1 MNSYTEA
8 VQKAMKGD
16 QEAYTYLYEKTYTK
30 CFYLAKKFLNSEH
43 TAQDIVQDAYV
54 KAFKSLNTLED
65 PEKFPS
71 WIGTIVSNLAKNELK
86 RKKVTLFSETEN
98 EDGQDISDT
107 FVDDRV
113 SVQPE
118 IVMDQNETT
127 RLMKEIIDTLTDEQ
141 RICVTMFYMEQMS
154 VKEMASV
161 LEVSENTVK
170 SRLNYGRQKIKDK
183 VLDLEKKGTKL
194 YGLAPIPFFL
204 LLLKED
210 VKAAQATQIP
220 SMSAAVSSATKAVA
234 TAAGTGST
242 VAGTT
247 AATVAAG
254 AGKGIATKVIAGIV
268 AGTLV
273 VGGGAAAIV
282 HMQGQKAEEA
292 VQEKPEAEVQDVSND
307 DQVDELEDTEA
318 EVTLPGWA
326 SQSEGTSVKY
336 INIKG
341 YDYPIG
347 ICKYYND
354 SRDENEIYVKF
365 FTDTYNWPSISET
378 TFENKDGKLGIYFGE
393 YNGNIFW
400 VPVLEGMDVTQ
411 SRIANPYQM
420 MMTLDAQTYN
430 DIVNNPHPKYVTL
443 GDMYFTDSFKEK
455 GNEIYNKI
463 YTMINSKSNVYT
475 FDEWYY
481 ISEDDLFSDQV
492 EAYNDW
498 VSNGES
504 VSEAIYASHITIPG
518 MPESSGTTE
527 QEITEDESGTQNA
540 TQDIPVPNYTP
551 TGNFWNTPGS
561 YSSNDGQTLS
571 LSMFTEDGGV
581 EGWCGNINGGSV
593 GSLEVFNYGD
603 KIYYLKKAD
612 SSYSNFTDSGYAF
625 TLEPSGETLDIYGE
639 TYDKLLLKLYYNGV
653 LQGEYYETEI
663 YQS

>member
-30 CFYLAKKFLNSEH
+30 CFYLARKFLNSEH

-54 KAFKSLNTLED
+54 KAFKSLDTLED

-71 WIGTIVSNLAKNELK
+71 WIGTIVSNLSKNELK
-86 RKKVTLFSETEN
+86 RRKVTLFSETEN

-118 IVMDQNETT
+118 VVMDQNETT

-220 SMSAAVSSATKAVA
+220 SMSAAVSSATKAVT

-282 HMQGQKAEEA
+282 HMQEQSGNHYKLAKSISDLPDWA
-292 VQEKPEAEVQDVSND
+292 YDSTNGLKYISIQDYKYPISLILDYDKDMV
-307 DQVDELEDTEA
+307 ERGE
-318 EVTLPGWA
+318 
-326 SQSEGTSVKY
+326 VKY
-336 INIKG
+336 YSNPGHTG
-341 YDYPIG
+341 YEGMKCDP
-347 ICKYYND
+347 K
-354 SRDENEIYVKF
+354 V
-365 FTDTYNWPSISET
+365 W
-378 TFENKDGKLGIYFGE
+378 YFGE
-393 YNGNIFW
+393 YNGRIYYVDRANTENLRYHLYRVPKASDYDLYLEDSDTYMASIF
-400 VPVLEGMDVTQ
+400 
-411 SRIANPYQM
+411 
-420 MMTLDAQTYN
+420 N
-430 DIVNNPHPKYVTL
+430 DLNARRS
-443 GDMYFTDSFKEK
+443 DSFLFTYDEDEH
-455 GNEIYNKI
+455 NQYVAIED
-463 YTMINSKSNVYT
+463 MINSDGYS
-475 FDEWYY
+475 FDEWYC
-481 ISEDDLFSDQV
+481 ITEDDLIPDAV
-492 EAYNDW
+492 DAYNDW
-498 VSNGES
+498 VTNGEA
-504 VSEAIYASHITIPG
+504 EMNAIYASHITVTESV
-518 MPESSGTTE
+518 PETETEEVVEEVTEEPTETAPEGTEVQAEEETVDQSG
-527 QEITEDESGTQNA
+527 NV
-540 TQDIPVPNYTP
+540 PVPNYTP

-581 EGWCGNINGGSV
+581 EGWCGNINDGSV

>member
-30 CFYLAKKFLNSEH
+30 CFYLARKFLNSEH

-65 PEKFPS
+65 PEKFQS

-86 RKKVTLFSETEN
+86 RRKVTLFSETEN

-220 SMSAAVSSATKAVA
+220 SMSAAVSSATKAVT

-247 AATVAAG
+247 AVTVAAG
-254 AGKGIATKVIAGIV
+254 VGKGIATKVIAGIV

-273 VGGGAAAIV
+273 VGGVAAIA
-282 HMQGQKAEEA
+282 HMQVQRTEKSLPEWAKFNPEYVEA
-292 VQEKPEAEVQDVSND
+292 
-307 DQVDELEDTEA
+307 
-318 EVTLPGWA
+318 
-326 SQSEGTSVKY
+326 VKY
-336 INIKG
+336 ISLEG
-341 YDYPIG
+341 YEYPI
-347 ICKYYND
+347 
-354 SRDENEIYVKF
+354 RLTLE
-365 FTDTYNWPSISET
+365 
-378 TFENKDGKLGIYFGE
+378 KDGVYNIAFISDELVSAFCITDNGNDAMWYLGE
-393 YNGNIFW
+393 YNGR
-400 VPVLEGMDVTQ
+400 LYCATQ
-411 SRIANPYQM
+411 SNDWSADEHDLYRMPKSDYYNIYKDDPY
-420 MMTLDAQTYN
+420 TYSRSLT
-430 DIVNNPHPKYVTL
+430 D
-443 GDMYFTDSFKEK
+443 DMISYFNTSSDVAFPYYGKE
-455 GNEIYNKI
+455 NKE
-463 YTMINSKSNVYT
+463 YTSVEDLINSDGYN
-475 FDEWYY
+475 FDEWYC
-481 ISEDDLFSDQV
+481 ITEDDLISDAV
-492 EAYNDW
+492 DAYNDW
-498 VSNGES
+498 VTNGEAEM
-504 VSEAIYASHITIPG
+504 EAIYASHITVTKSETETEEVTKEPT
-518 MPESSGTTE
+518 PEETE
-527 QEITEDESGTQNA
+527 VQESESKSTNQS
-540 TQDIPVPNYTP
+540 TQDIPVPSYTQNGNY
-551 TGNFWNTPGS
+551 WYAACS
-561 YSSNDGQTLS
+561 YSNNNGQTLS

-581 EGWCGNINGGSV
+581 EGWWGNINGDQV
-593 GSLEVFNYGD
+593 GSLEVFSYGD
-603 KIYYLKKAD
+603 GIYYLKKAN
-612 SSYSNFTDSGYAF
+612 SSYSSFTDSGYAF
-625 TLEPSGETLDIYGE
+625 TLEQSGETLDIYGE
-639 TYDKLLLKLYYNGV
+639 IYDKILLKLYYNGE
-653 LQGEYYETEI
+653 LQGEYYETEL

>member
-30 CFYLAKKFLNSEH
+30 CFYLARKFLNSEH

-54 KAFKSLNTLED
+54 KAFKSLDTLED

-71 WIGTIVSNLAKNELK
+71 WVGTIVSNLSKNELK
-86 RKKVTLFSETEN
+86 RRKVTLFSETEN

-118 IVMDQNETT
+118 VVMDQNETT

-220 SMSAAVSSATKAVA
+220 SMSAAVSSATKVVT

-282 HMQGQKAEEA
+282 HMQGQRAEENTNRYKLIGIPDYNDQLL
-292 VQEKPEAEVQDVSND
+292 VRIFPND
-307 DQVDELEDTEA
+307 DGNLFGVVFYNAQRESVCF
-318 EVTLPGWA
+318 GG
-326 SQSEGTSVKY
+326 QSE
-336 INIKG
+336 
-341 YDYPIG
+341 
-347 ICKYYND
+347 
-354 SRDENEIYVKF
+354 DEKI
-365 FTDTYNWPSISET
+365 W
-378 TFENKDGKLGIYFGE
+378 YFGE
-393 YNGNIFW
+393 YDNHLYYTYKSEDTYILYRVPKAEYYNMYADDPETYRDSLRSNIFGIDDDLF
-400 VPVLEGMDVTQ
+400 PSDELE
-411 SRIANPYQM
+411 
-420 MMTLDAQTYN
+420 
-430 DIVNNPHPKYVTL
+430 
-443 GDMYFTDSFKEK
+443 
-455 GNEIYNKI
+455 NEEYASIE
-463 YTMINSKSNVYT
+463 TMINTNGYS
-475 FDEWYY
+475 FDEWYC
-481 ISEDDLFSDQV
+481 ITEDDLFNSYDD
-492 EAYNDW
+492 AYNDW
-498 VSNGES
+498 VTNGEA
-504 VSEAIYASHITIPG
+504 EMNAIYASHITV
-518 MPESSGTTE
+518 PESLLVTE
-527 QEITEDESGTQNA
+527 TEEVETEETEPNWDEIEFDQEETEVQTSESEPANQTTQN
-540 TQDIPVPNYTP
+540 IPVPNYTP

-581 EGWCGNINGGSV
+581 EGWCGNINGGSI

-612 SSYSNFTDSGYAF
+612 SSYLNFTDSGYAF

-639 TYDKLLLKLYYNGV
+639 TFDKLLLKLDYNGV
-653 LQGEYYETEI
+653 LQGEYYEKDH

>member
-30 CFYLAKKFLNSEH
+30 CFYLARKFLNSEH

-54 KAFKSLNTLED
+54 KAFKSLDTLED

-71 WIGTIVSNLAKNELK
+71 WIGTIVSNLSKNELK
-86 RKKVTLFSETEN
+86 RRKVTLFSETEN

-118 IVMDQNETT
+118 VVMDQNETT

-282 HMQGQKAEEA
+282 HMQEQSGNHYKLAKSISDLPDWA
-292 VQEKPEAEVQDVSND
+292 YDSTNGLKYISIQDYKYPISLILDYDKDMV
-307 DQVDELEDTEA
+307 ERGE
-318 EVTLPGWA
+318 
-326 SQSEGTSVKY
+326 VKY
-336 INIKG
+336 YSNPGHTG
-341 YDYPIG
+341 YEGMKCDP
-347 ICKYYND
+347 K
-354 SRDENEIYVKF
+354 V
-365 FTDTYNWPSISET
+365 W
-378 TFENKDGKLGIYFGE
+378 YFGE
-393 YNGNIFW
+393 YNGRIYYVDRANTENLRYHLYRVPKASDYDLYLEDSDTYMASIF
-400 VPVLEGMDVTQ
+400 
-411 SRIANPYQM
+411 
-420 MMTLDAQTYN
+420 N
-430 DIVNNPHPKYVTL
+430 DLNARRS
-443 GDMYFTDSFKEK
+443 DSFLFTYDEDEH
-455 GNEIYNKI
+455 NQYVAIED
-463 YTMINSKSNVYT
+463 MINSDGYS
-475 FDEWYY
+475 FDEWYC
-481 ISEDDLFSDQV
+481 ITEDDLIPDAV
-492 EAYNDW
+492 DAYNDW
-498 VSNGES
+498 VTNGEA
-504 VSEAIYASHITIPG
+504 EMNAIYASHITVTESV
-518 MPESSGTTE
+518 PETETEEVVEEVTEEPTETAPEGTEVQAEEETVDQSG
-527 QEITEDESGTQNA
+527 NV
-540 TQDIPVPNYTP
+540 PVPNYTP

>member
-30 CFYLAKKFLNSEH
+30 CFYLARKFLNSEH

-54 KAFKSLNTLED
+54 KAFKSLDTLED
-65 PEKFPS
+65 PEKFQS
-71 WIGTIVSNLAKNELK
+71 WIGTIVSNLSKNELK
-86 RKKVTLFSETEN
+86 RRKVTLFSETEN

-118 IVMDQNETT
+118 VVMDQNETT

-210 VKAAQATQIP
+210 VKAAQATPIP

-273 VGGGAAAIV
+273 IGGGAAAIV
-282 HMQGQKAEEA
+282 HMQGQSGNHYKLA
-292 VQEKPEAEVQDVSND
+292 K
-307 DQVDELEDTEA
+307 
-318 EVTLPGWA
+318 
-326 SQSEGTSVKY
+326 
-336 INIKG
+336 
-341 YDYPIG
+341 
-347 ICKYYND
+347 
-354 SRDENEIYVKF
+354 
-365 FTDTYNWPSISET
+365 SIS
-378 TFENKDGKLGIYFGE
+378 D
-393 YNGNIFW
+393 
-400 VPVLEGMDVTQ
+400 
-411 SRIANPYQM
+411 
-420 MMTLDAQTYN
+420 
-430 DIVNNPHPKYVTL
+430 
-443 GDMYFTDSFKEK
+443 
-455 GNEIYNKI
+455 
-463 YTMINSKSNVYT
+463 
-475 FDEWYY
+475 
-481 ISEDDLFSDQV
+481 
-492 EAYNDW
+492 
-498 VSNGES
+498 
-504 VSEAIYASHITIPG
+504 
-518 MPESSGTTE
+518 
-527 QEITEDESGTQNA
+527 
-540 TQDIPVPNYTP
+540 
-551 TGNFWNTPGS
+551 
-561 YSSNDGQTLS
+561 
-571 LSMFTEDGGV
+571 
-581 EGWCGNINGGSV
+581 
-593 GSLEVFNYGD
+593 
-603 KIYYLKKAD
+603 
-612 SSYSNFTDSGYAF
+612 
-625 TLEPSGETLDIYGE
+625 
-639 TYDKLLLKLYYNGV
+639 
-653 LQGEYYETEI
+653 
-663 YQS
+663 

>member
-16 QEAYTYLYEKTYTK
+16 QEAYTYLYEQTYTK
-30 CFYLAKKFLNSEH
+30 CFYLARKFLNSEP

-54 KAFKSLNTLED
+54 KAFKSLDTLED

-71 WIGTIVSNLAKNELK
+71 WIGTIVSNLSKNELK
-86 RKKVTLFSETEN
+86 RRKVTLFSETEN

-118 IVMDQNETT
+118 VVMDQNETT

-161 LEVSENTVK
+161 LEISENTVK

-220 SMSAAVSSATKAVA
+220 SMSAAVSSATKAVT

-282 HMQGQKAEEA
+282 HMQGQRAELPQWA
-292 VQEKPEAEVQDVSND
+292 KYN
-307 DQVDELEDTEA
+307 VDHRY
-318 EVTLPGWA
+318 G
-326 SQSEGTSVKY
+326 VKY
-336 INIKG
+336 ISIREYK
-341 YDYPIG
+341 YPL
-347 ICKYYND
+347 KLYV
-354 SRDENEIYVKF
+354 NEIDDVEHGGVSFQYESNGTGFAEMK
-365 FTDTYNWPSISET
+365 
-378 TFENKDGKLGIYFGE
+378 KDNDKKWYFGE
-393 YNGNIFW
+393 YKGCIYFAYETDSGRYMLNR
-400 VPVLEGMDVTQ
+400 VPESEKYNKYLEDQ
-411 SRIANPYQM
+411 
-420 MMTLDAQTYN
+420 
-430 DIVNNPHPKYVTL
+430 
-443 GDMYFTDSFKEK
+443 DMYGTAFLCDSTFMHSEDPVYEFTYDE
-455 GNEIYNKI
+455 NELTQFSDISE
-463 YTMINSKSNVYT
+463 MINSDGYS
-475 FDEWYY
+475 FDEWYC
-481 ISEDDLFSDQV
+481 ITEDDIIFSGADD
-492 EAYNDW
+492 AYNDW
-498 VSNGES
+498 VTNGEA
-504 VSEAIYASHITIPG
+504 EMNAIYASHITVTESVQETETEEVVEEVTEEPTETA
-518 MPESSGTTE
+518 PEETEVQEAEEDTVDQSG
-527 QEITEDESGTQNA
+527 N
-540 TQDIPVPNYTP
+540 IPVPNYTP

-625 TLEPSGETLDIYGE
+625 TLEPSGKTLDIYGE
-639 TYDKLLLKLYYNGV
+639 TYDIILLKLYYNGV
-653 LQGEYYETEI
+653 LQGEYYETDL

>member
-30 CFYLAKKFLNSEH
+30 CFYLARKFLNSEH

-54 KAFKSLNTLED
+54 KAFKSLDTLED

-71 WIGTIVSNLAKNELK
+71 WIGTIVSNLSKNELK
-86 RKKVTLFSETEN
+86 RRKVTLFSETEN

-118 IVMDQNETT
+118 VVMDQNETT

-220 SMSAAVSSATKAVA
+220 SMSAAVSSATKAVT

-282 HMQGQKAEEA
+282 HMQEQSGNHYKLAKSISDLPDWA
-292 VQEKPEAEVQDVSND
+292 YDSTNGLKYISIQDYKYPISLILDYDKDMV
-307 DQVDELEDTEA
+307 ERGE
-318 EVTLPGWA
+318 
-326 SQSEGTSVKY
+326 VKY
-336 INIKG
+336 YSNPGHTG
-341 YDYPIG
+341 YEGMKCDP
-347 ICKYYND
+347 K
-354 SRDENEIYVKF
+354 V
-365 FTDTYNWPSISET
+365 W
-378 TFENKDGKLGIYFGE
+378 YFGE
-393 YNGNIFW
+393 YNGRIYYVDRANTENLRYHLYRVPKASDYDLCLEDSDTYMASIF
-400 VPVLEGMDVTQ
+400 
-411 SRIANPYQM
+411 
-420 MMTLDAQTYN
+420 N
-430 DIVNNPHPKYVTL
+430 DLNARRS
-443 GDMYFTDSFKEK
+443 DSFLFTYDEDEH
-455 GNEIYNKI
+455 NQYVAIED
-463 YTMINSKSNVYT
+463 MINSDGYS
-475 FDEWYY
+475 FDEWYC
-481 ISEDDLFSDQV
+481 ITEDDLIPDAV
-492 EAYNDW
+492 DAYNDW
-498 VSNGES
+498 VTNGEA
-504 VSEAIYASHITIPG
+504 EMNAIYASHITVTESV
-518 MPESSGTTE
+518 PETETEEVVEEVTEEPTETAPEGTEVQAEEETVDQSG
-527 QEITEDESGTQNA
+527 NV
-540 TQDIPVPNYTP
+540 PVPNYTP

>member
-16 QEAYTYLYEKTYTK
+16 QEAYTYLYEQTYTK
-30 CFYLAKKFLNSEH
+30 CFYLARKFLNSEP

-54 KAFKSLNTLED
+54 KAFKSLDTLED

-71 WIGTIVSNLAKNELK
+71 WIGTIVSNLSKNELK
-86 RKKVTLFSETEN
+86 RRKVTLFSETEN

-118 IVMDQNETT
+118 VVMDQNETT

-210 VKAAQATQIP
+210 VKAAQVTPIP
-220 SMSAAVSSATKAVA
+220 SMSAAVSSATKAVT

-282 HMQGQKAEEA
+282 HMQGQSGNHYKLAKSISDLPDWA
-292 VQEKPEAEVQDVSND
+292 YDSTNGLKYVSIQDYKYPISLILDYDKDMV
-307 DQVDELEDTEA
+307 ERGE
-318 EVTLPGWA
+318 
-326 SQSEGTSVKY
+326 VKY
-336 INIKG
+336 YSNPGHTG
-341 YDYPIG
+341 YEGMSCDP
-347 ICKYYND
+347 K
-354 SRDENEIYVKF
+354 V
-365 FTDTYNWPSISET
+365 W
-378 TFENKDGKLGIYFGE
+378 YFGE
-393 YNGNIFW
+393 YNGRIYYAYRADTENLHYRLYR
-400 VPVLEGMDVTQ
+400 VPKASDYDLYLEDSDTYSGSFVRD
-411 SRIANPYQM
+411 M
-420 MMTLDAQTYN
+420 MASHFDGFLFAYDEDEYHQFVAI
-430 DIVNNPHPKYVTL
+430 D
-443 GDMYFTDSFKEK
+443 D
-455 GNEIYNKI
+455 
-463 YTMINSKSNVYT
+463 MINSDGYS
-475 FDEWYY
+475 FDEWYC
-481 ISEDDLFSDQV
+481 ITEDDLL
-492 EAYNDW
+492 EALDGYNDW
-498 VSNGES
+498 VTNGEAEM
-504 VSEAIYASHITIPG
+504 EAIYASHITV
-518 MPESSGTTE
+518 PESYLVAAAETDEVETE
-527 QEITEDESGTQNA
+527 TEEVTEESEPAPEETEVQESESESTNQS
-540 TQDIPVPNYTP
+540 TQDIPVPSYTQNGNY
-551 TGNFWNTPGS
+551 WYAAGS
-561 YSSNDGQTLS
+561 YSNNNGQTLS

-581 EGWCGNINGGSV
+581 EGWWGNINGDQV
-593 GSLEVFNYGD
+593 GSLEVFSYGD
-603 KIYYLKKAD
+603 GIYYLKKAN
-612 SSYSNFTDSGYAF
+612 SSYTSFTDSGYAF
-625 TLEPSGETLDIYGE
+625 TLEQSGETLDIYGE
-639 TYDKLLLKLYYNGV
+639 IYDKILLKLYYNGE
-653 LQGEYYETEI
+653 LQGEYYETEL

>member
-71 WIGTIVSNLAKNELK
+71 WIGTIVSNLSKNELK
-86 RKKVTLFSETEN
+86 RRKVTLFSETEN

-268 AGTLV
+268 AGALV

-282 HMQGQKAEEA
+282 HMQGQSGNHYKLAKSISDLPDWA
-292 VQEKPEAEVQDVSND
+292 YDSTNGLKYISIQDYKYPISLILDYDKDMV
-307 DQVDELEDTEA
+307 ERGE
-318 EVTLPGWA
+318 
-326 SQSEGTSVKY
+326 VKY
-336 INIKG
+336 YSNPGHTG
-341 YDYPIG
+341 YEGMKCDP
-347 ICKYYND
+347 K
-354 SRDENEIYVKF
+354 V
-365 FTDTYNWPSISET
+365 W
-378 TFENKDGKLGIYFGE
+378 YFGE
-393 YNGNIFW
+393 YNGRIYYVDRANTENLRYHLYRVPKASDYDLYLEDSDTYMASIF
-400 VPVLEGMDVTQ
+400 
-411 SRIANPYQM
+411 
-420 MMTLDAQTYN
+420 N
-430 DIVNNPHPKYVTL
+430 DLNARSS
-443 GDMYFTDSFKEK
+443 DSFLFTYDEDEH
-455 GNEIYNKI
+455 NQYVAIED
-463 YTMINSKSNVYT
+463 MINSDGYS
-475 FDEWYY
+475 FDEWYC
-481 ISEDDLFSDQV
+481 ITEDDLIPDAV
-492 EAYNDW
+492 DAYNDW
-498 VSNGES
+498 VANGEA
-504 VSEAIYASHITIPG
+504 EMNAIYASHITVTESV
-518 MPESSGTTE
+518 PETETETEEVVEEVTEEPTETAPEETEVQEAEGETVDQSG
-527 QEITEDESGTQNA
+527 N
-540 TQDIPVPNYTP
+540 IPVPNYTP

-625 TLEPSGETLDIYGE
+625 TLEPSGEILDIYGE
-639 TYDKLLLKLYYNGV
+639 TYDIILLKLYYNGV
-653 LQGEYYETEI
+653 LQGEYYETEL

>member
-30 CFYLAKKFLNSEH
+30 CFYLARKFLNSEH

-54 KAFKSLNTLED
+54 KAFKSLDTLED

-86 RKKVTLFSETEN
+86 RRKVTLFSETEN

-220 SMSAAVSSATKAVA
+220 SMSAAVSSATKAVT

-282 HMQGQKAEEA
+282 HMQGQKVELPQWA
-292 VQEKPEAEVQDVSND
+292 KYN
-307 DQVDELEDTEA
+307 VDHRY
-318 EVTLPGWA
+318 G
-326 SQSEGTSVKY
+326 VKY
-336 INIKG
+336 ISIREYK
-341 YDYPIG
+341 YPL
-347 ICKYYND
+347 KLYV
-354 SRDENEIYVKF
+354 NEIDDVEHGGVSFQYESNGTGFAEMK
-365 FTDTYNWPSISET
+365 
-378 TFENKDGKLGIYFGE
+378 KDNDKKWYFGE
-393 YNGNIFW
+393 YKGCIYFAYETDSGRYMLNR
-400 VPVLEGMDVTQ
+400 VPESEKYNKYLEDQ
-411 SRIANPYQM
+411 
-420 MMTLDAQTYN
+420 
-430 DIVNNPHPKYVTL
+430 
-443 GDMYFTDSFKEK
+443 DMYGTAFLCDSTFMHSEDPVYEFTYDE
-455 GNEIYNKI
+455 NELTQFSDISE
-463 YTMINSKSNVYT
+463 MINSDGYS
-475 FDEWYY
+475 FDEWYC
-481 ISEDDLFSDQV
+481 ITEDDLIFSGAVD
-492 EAYNDW
+492 AYNDW
-498 VSNGES
+498 VTNGET
-504 VSEAIYASHITIPG
+504 EMNAIYASHITVTESV
-518 MPESSGTTE
+518 PETESEEVVEETTE
-527 QEITEDESGTQNA
+527 EPTETAPEETEVQEAEEETVDQSGN
-540 TQDIPVPNYTP
+540 IPVPNYTP

-639 TYDKLLLKLYYNGV
+639 TYDIILLKLYYNGV
-653 LQGEYYETEI
+653 LQGEYYETEL

>member
-16 QEAYTYLYEKTYTK
+16 QEAYTYLYEQTYTK
-30 CFYLAKKFLNSEH
+30 CFYLARKFLNSEP

-54 KAFKSLNTLED
+54 KAFKSLDTLED

-71 WIGTIVSNLAKNELK
+71 WIGTIVSNLSKNELK
-86 RKKVTLFSETEN
+86 RRKVTLFSETEN

-118 IVMDQNETT
+118 VVMDQNETT

-210 VKAAQATQIP
+210 VKAAQVTPIP
-220 SMSAAVSSATKAVA
+220 SMSAAVSSATKAVT

-282 HMQGQKAEEA
+282 HMQGQRAELPQWA
-292 VQEKPEAEVQDVSND
+292 KYN
-307 DQVDELEDTEA
+307 VDHRY
-318 EVTLPGWA
+318 G
-326 SQSEGTSVKY
+326 VKY
-336 INIKG
+336 ISIREYK
-341 YDYPIG
+341 YPL
-347 ICKYYND
+347 KLYV
-354 SRDENEIYVKF
+354 NEIDDVEHGGVSFQYESNGTGFAEMK
-365 FTDTYNWPSISET
+365 
-378 TFENKDGKLGIYFGE
+378 KDNDKKWYFGE
-393 YNGNIFW
+393 YKGCIYFAYETDSGRYMLNR
-400 VPVLEGMDVTQ
+400 VPESEKYNKYLEDQ
-411 SRIANPYQM
+411 
-420 MMTLDAQTYN
+420 
-430 DIVNNPHPKYVTL
+430 
-443 GDMYFTDSFKEK
+443 DMYGTAFLCDSTFMHSEDPVYEFTYDE
-455 GNEIYNKI
+455 NELTQFSDISE
-463 YTMINSKSNVYT
+463 MINSDGYS
-475 FDEWYY
+475 FDEWYC
-481 ISEDDLFSDQV
+481 ITEDDIIFSGADD
-492 EAYNDW
+492 AYNDW
-498 VSNGES
+498 VTNGEA
-504 VSEAIYASHITIPG
+504 EMNAIYASHITVTESVQETETEEVVEEVTEEPTETA
-518 MPESSGTTE
+518 PEETEVQEAEEDTVDQSG
-527 QEITEDESGTQNA
+527 N
-540 TQDIPVPNYTP
+540 IPVPNYTP

-625 TLEPSGETLDIYGE
+625 TLEPSGKTLDIYGE
-639 TYDKLLLKLYYNGV
+639 TYDIILLKLYYNGV
-653 LQGEYYETEI
+653 LQGEYYETDL

>member
-1 MNSYTEA
+1 MPAEDTNSA
-8 VQKAMKGD
+8 VSSSAAMD
-16 QEAYTYLYEKTYTK
+16 
-30 CFYLAKKFLNSEH
+30 CFS
-43 TAQDIVQDAYV
+43 TD
-54 KAFKSLNTLED
+54 
-65 PEKFPS
+65 
-71 WIGTIVSNLAKNELK
+71 
-86 RKKVTLFSETEN
+86 
-98 EDGQDISDT
+98 
-107 FVDDRV
+107 V

-118 IVMDQNETT
+118 VVMDQNETT

-273 VGGGAAAIV
+273 IGGGAAAIV
-282 HMQGQKAEEA
+282 HMQGQSGNHYKLA
-292 VQEKPEAEVQDVSND
+292 KSISD
-307 DQVDELEDTEA
+307 
-318 EVTLPGWA
+318 LPDWA
-326 SQSEGTSVKY
+326 YDSTNGLKYLRIQHYQYKISLILDYDKDIVERGEVKY
-336 INIKG
+336 YSNPGHTG
-341 YDYPIG
+341 YEGMKCDP
-347 ICKYYND
+347 K
-354 SRDENEIYVKF
+354 V
-365 FTDTYNWPSISET
+365 W
-378 TFENKDGKLGIYFGE
+378 YFGE
-393 YNGNIFW
+393 YNGRIYYVDRANTENLRYHLYRVPKASDYDLYLEDSDTYMASIF
-400 VPVLEGMDVTQ
+400 
-411 SRIANPYQM
+411 
-420 MMTLDAQTYN
+420 N
-430 DIVNNPHPKYVTL
+430 DLNARSS
-443 GDMYFTDSFKEK
+443 DSFLFTYDEDEH
-455 GNEIYNKI
+455 NQYVAIED
-463 YTMINSKSNVYT
+463 MINSDGYS
-475 FDEWYY
+475 FDEWYC
-481 ISEDDLFSDQV
+481 ITEDDLIPDAV
-492 EAYNDW
+492 DAYNDW
-498 VSNGES
+498 VANGEA
-504 VSEAIYASHITIPG
+504 EMNAIYASHITVTESV
-518 MPESSGTTE
+518 PETETETEEVVEEVTEEPTETAPEETEVQEAEGETVDQSG
-527 QEITEDESGTQNA
+527 N
-540 TQDIPVPNYTP
+540 IPVPNYTP

-639 TYDKLLLKLYYNGV
+639 TYDIILLKLYYNGV
-653 LQGEYYETEI
+653 LQGEYYETDL

>member
-30 CFYLAKKFLNSEH
+30 CFYLARKFLNSEH

-54 KAFKSLNTLED
+54 KAFKSLDTLED

-86 RKKVTLFSETEN
+86 RRKVTLFSETEN

-210 VKAAQATQIP
+210 VKAAQATPIP
-220 SMSAAVSSATKAVA
+220 SMSAAVSSATKAVT
-234 TAAGTGST
+234 TAAGSGST

-282 HMQGQKAEEA
+282 HMQEQSGNHYKLAKSISDLPDWA
-292 VQEKPEAEVQDVSND
+292 YDSTNGLKYVSIQDYKYPISLILDYDKDMV
-307 DQVDELEDTEA
+307 ERGE
-318 EVTLPGWA
+318 
-326 SQSEGTSVKY
+326 VKY
-336 INIKG
+336 YSNPGHTG
-341 YDYPIG
+341 YEGMKCDP
-347 ICKYYND
+347 K
-354 SRDENEIYVKF
+354 V
-365 FTDTYNWPSISET
+365 W
-378 TFENKDGKLGIYFGE
+378 YFGE
-393 YNGNIFW
+393 YNGRIYYVDRANTENLRYNLYR
-400 VPVLEGMDVTQ
+400 VPKASDYDLYLEDSDTYSNSFV
-411 SRIANPYQM
+411 RDM
-420 MMTLDAQTYN
+420 MASHFDGFLFAYDEDEYHQFVAIE
-430 DIVNNPHPKYVTL
+430 D
-443 GDMYFTDSFKEK
+443 
-455 GNEIYNKI
+455 
-463 YTMINSKSNVYT
+463 MINSDGYS
-475 FDEWYY
+475 FDEWYC
-481 ISEDDLFSDQV
+481 ITEDDLIPDAV
-492 EAYNDW
+492 DAYNDW
-498 VSNGES
+498 VTNGEA
-504 VSEAIYASHITIPG
+504 EMNAIYASHITVTESV
-518 MPESSGTTE
+518 PETETEEVVEETTE
-527 QEITEDESGTQNA
+527 EPTETAPEETEVQETEEETVDQSGN
-540 TQDIPVPNYTP
+540 IPVPNNTP

-639 TYDKLLLKLYYNGV
+639 TYDIILLKLYYNGV
-653 LQGEYYETEI
+653 LQGEYYETDL

>member
-16 QEAYTYLYEKTYTK
+16 QAAFTYLYEKTYTK

-54 KAFKSLNTLED
+54 KAFKSLDTLED

-71 WIGTIVSNLAKNELK
+71 WIGTIVSNLSKNELK
-86 RKKVTLFSETEN
+86 RRKVTLFSETEN

-220 SMSAAVSSATKAVA
+220 SMSAAVSSATKAVT

-242 VAGTT
+242 VASTT

-273 VGGGAAAIV
+273 VGGGAATIV
-282 HMQGQKAEEA
+282 HMQGQKVELPQWA
-292 VQEKPEAEVQDVSND
+292 KYN
-307 DQVDELEDTEA
+307 VDHRY
-318 EVTLPGWA
+318 G
-326 SQSEGTSVKY
+326 VKY
-336 INIKG
+336 ISIREYK
-341 YDYPIG
+341 YPL
-347 ICKYYND
+347 KLYV
-354 SRDENEIYVKF
+354 NEIDDVEHGGVSFQYESNGTGFAEMK
-365 FTDTYNWPSISET
+365 
-378 TFENKDGKLGIYFGE
+378 KDNDKKWYFGE
-393 YNGNIFW
+393 YKGCIYFAYETDSGRYMLNR
-400 VPVLEGMDVTQ
+400 VPESEKYNKYLEDQ
-411 SRIANPYQM
+411 
-420 MMTLDAQTYN
+420 
-430 DIVNNPHPKYVTL
+430 
-443 GDMYFTDSFKEK
+443 DMYGTAFLCDSTFMHSEDPVYEFTYDE
-455 GNEIYNKI
+455 NELTQFSDISE
-463 YTMINSKSNVYT
+463 MINSDGYS
-475 FDEWYY
+475 FDEWYC
-481 ISEDDLFSDQV
+481 ITEDDLIFSGAVD
-492 EAYNDW
+492 AYNDW
-498 VSNGES
+498 VTNGET
-504 VSEAIYASHITIPG
+504 EMNAIYASHITVTESV
-518 MPESSGTTE
+518 PETESEEVVEETTE
-527 QEITEDESGTQNA
+527 EPTETAPEETEVQEAEEETVDQSGN
-540 TQDIPVPNYTP
+540 IPVPNYTP

-639 TYDKLLLKLYYNGV
+639 TYDIILLKLYYNGV
-653 LQGEYYETEI
+653 LQGEYYETEL

>member
-16 QEAYTYLYEKTYTK
+16 QEAFTYLYEKTYTK

-54 KAFKSLNTLED
+54 KAFKSLDTLED

-71 WIGTIVSNLAKNELK
+71 WIGTIVSNLSKNELK
-86 RKKVTLFSETEN
+86 RRKVTLFSETEN

-118 IVMDQNETT
+118 VVMDQNETT

-220 SMSAAVSSATKAVA
+220 SMSAAVSSATKAVT

-282 HMQGQKAEEA
+282 YMQGQKVELPQWA
-292 VQEKPEAEVQDVSND
+292 KYN
-307 DQVDELEDTEA
+307 VDHRY
-318 EVTLPGWA
+318 G
-326 SQSEGTSVKY
+326 VKY
-336 INIKG
+336 ISIREYK
-341 YDYPIG
+341 YPL
-347 ICKYYND
+347 KLYV
-354 SRDENEIYVKF
+354 NEIDDVEHGGVSFQYESNGTGFAEMK
-365 FTDTYNWPSISET
+365 
-378 TFENKDGKLGIYFGE
+378 KDNDKKWYFGE
-393 YNGNIFW
+393 YKGCIYFAYETDSGRYMLNR
-400 VPVLEGMDVTQ
+400 VPESEKYNKYLEDQ
-411 SRIANPYQM
+411 
-420 MMTLDAQTYN
+420 
-430 DIVNNPHPKYVTL
+430 
-443 GDMYFTDSFKEK
+443 DMYGTAFLCDSTFMHSEDPVYEFTYDE
-455 GNEIYNKI
+455 NELTQFSDISE
-463 YTMINSKSNVYT
+463 MINSDGYS
-475 FDEWYY
+475 FDEWYC
-481 ISEDDLFSDQV
+481 ITEDDLIFSGAVD
-492 EAYNDW
+492 AYNDW
-498 VSNGES
+498 VTNGET
-504 VSEAIYASHITIPG
+504 EMNAIYASHITVTESV
-518 MPESSGTTE
+518 PETESEEVVEETTE
-527 QEITEDESGTQNA
+527 EPTETAPEETEVQEAEEETVDQSGN
-540 TQDIPVPNYTP
+540 IPVPNYTP

-581 EGWCGNINGGSV
+581 EGWCGNINGGSI

-653 LQGEYYETEI
+653 LQGEYYETDL

>member
-30 CFYLAKKFLNSEH
+30 CFYLARKFLNSEH

-54 KAFKSLNTLED
+54 KAFKSLDTLED

-71 WIGTIVSNLAKNELK
+71 WIGTIVSNLSKNELK
-86 RKKVTLFSETEN
+86 RRKVTLFSETEN

-118 IVMDQNETT
+118 VVMDQNETT

-220 SMSAAVSSATKAVA
+220 SMSAAVSSATKAVT

-273 VGGGAAAIV
+273 VGGGAAAIA
-282 HMQGQKAEEA
+282 HMQGQKVELPQWA
-292 VQEKPEAEVQDVSND
+292 KYN
-307 DQVDELEDTEA
+307 VDHRY
-318 EVTLPGWA
+318 G
-326 SQSEGTSVKY
+326 VKY
-336 INIKG
+336 ISIREYK
-341 YDYPIG
+341 YPL
-347 ICKYYND
+347 KLYV
-354 SRDENEIYVKF
+354 NEIDDVEHGGVSFQYESNGTGFAEMK
-365 FTDTYNWPSISET
+365 
-378 TFENKDGKLGIYFGE
+378 KDNDKKWYFGE
-393 YNGNIFW
+393 YKGCIYFAYETDSGRYMLNR
-400 VPVLEGMDVTQ
+400 VPESEKYNKYLEDQ
-411 SRIANPYQM
+411 
-420 MMTLDAQTYN
+420 
-430 DIVNNPHPKYVTL
+430 
-443 GDMYFTDSFKEK
+443 DMYGTAFLCDSTFMHSEDPVYEFTYDE
-455 GNEIYNKI
+455 NELTQFSDISE
-463 YTMINSKSNVYT
+463 MINSDGYS
-475 FDEWYY
+475 FDEWYC
-481 ISEDDLFSDQV
+481 ITEDDLIFSGAVD
-492 EAYNDW
+492 AYNDW
-498 VSNGES
+498 VTNGET
-504 VSEAIYASHITIPG
+504 EMNAIYASHITVTESV
-518 MPESSGTTE
+518 PETESEEVVEEVTEEPTETAPEETEVQEAEEETVDQSG
-527 QEITEDESGTQNA
+527 N
-540 TQDIPVPNYTP
+540 IPVPNYTP

-653 LQGEYYETEI
+653 LQGEYYETEL

>member
-16 QEAYTYLYEKTYTK
+16 QEAYTYLYEETYTK
-30 CFYLAKKFLNSEH
+30 CFYLARKFLNSEH

-54 KAFKSLNTLED
+54 KAFKSLDTLED
-65 PEKFPS
+65 PEKFQS

-86 RKKVTLFSETEN
+86 RRKVTLFSETEN

-210 VKAAQATQIP
+210 VKAAQATPIP
-220 SMSAAVSSATKAVA
+220 SMSAAVSSATKAVT
-234 TAAGTGST
+234 TAAGTGSI

-282 HMQGQKAEEA
+282 HMQGQKVELPQWA
-292 VQEKPEAEVQDVSND
+292 KYN
-307 DQVDELEDTEA
+307 VDHRY
-318 EVTLPGWA
+318 G
-326 SQSEGTSVKY
+326 VKY
-336 INIKG
+336 ISIREYK
-341 YDYPIG
+341 YPL
-347 ICKYYND
+347 KLYV
-354 SRDENEIYVKF
+354 NEIDDVEHGGVSFQYESNGTGFAEMK
-365 FTDTYNWPSISET
+365 
-378 TFENKDGKLGIYFGE
+378 KDNDKKWYFGE
-393 YNGNIFW
+393 YKGCIYFAYETDSGRYMLNR
-400 VPVLEGMDVTQ
+400 VPESEKYNKYLEDQ
-411 SRIANPYQM
+411 
-420 MMTLDAQTYN
+420 
-430 DIVNNPHPKYVTL
+430 
-443 GDMYFTDSFKEK
+443 DMYGTAFLCDSTFMHSEDPVYEFTYDE
-455 GNEIYNKI
+455 NELTQFSDISE
-463 YTMINSKSNVYT
+463 MINSDGYS
-475 FDEWYY
+475 FDEWYC
-481 ISEDDLFSDQV
+481 ITEDDLIFSSADD
-492 EAYNDW
+492 AYNDW
-498 VSNGES
+498 VTNGEA
-504 VSEAIYASHITIPG
+504 EMNAIYASHITVT
-518 MPESSGTTE
+518 ESVQETETEEVVEETTE
-527 QEITEDESGTQNA
+527 EPTEVAPEETEVQETEEETVDQSGN
-540 TQDIPVPNYTP
+540 IPVPNYTP

-561 YSSNDGQTLS
+561 YASNDGQTLS

-625 TLEPSGETLDIYGE
+625 TLEPSGKTLDIYGE
-639 TYDKLLLKLYYNGV
+639 TYDIILLKLYYNGV
-653 LQGEYYETEI
+653 LQGEYYETDL

>member
-1 MNSYTEA
+1 M
-8 VQKAMKGD
+8 
-16 QEAYTYLYEKTYTK
+16 
-30 CFYLAKKFLNSEH
+30 
-43 TAQDIVQDAYV
+43 
-54 KAFKSLNTLED
+54 KAFKSLDTLED

-86 RKKVTLFSETEN
+86 RRKVTLFSETEN

-210 VKAAQATQIP
+210 VKAAQATPIP
-220 SMSAAVSSATKAVA
+220 SMSAAVSSATKAVTA
-234 TAAGTGST
+234 AAGTGST

-247 AATVAAG
+247 VATVAAG

-282 HMQGQKAEEA
+282 HMQGQKVELPQWA
-292 VQEKPEAEVQDVSND
+292 KYN
-307 DQVDELEDTEA
+307 VDHRY
-318 EVTLPGWA
+318 G
-326 SQSEGTSVKY
+326 VKY
-336 INIKG
+336 ISIREYK
-341 YDYPIG
+341 YPL
-347 ICKYYND
+347 KLYV
-354 SRDENEIYVKF
+354 NEIDDVEHGGVSFQYESNGTGFAEMK
-365 FTDTYNWPSISET
+365 
-378 TFENKDGKLGIYFGE
+378 KDNDKKWYFGE
-393 YNGNIFW
+393 YKGCIYFAYETDSGRYMLNR
-400 VPVLEGMDVTQ
+400 VPESEKYNKYLEDQ
-411 SRIANPYQM
+411 
-420 MMTLDAQTYN
+420 
-430 DIVNNPHPKYVTL
+430 
-443 GDMYFTDSFKEK
+443 DMYGTAFLCDSTFMHSENPVYEFTYDE
-455 GNEIYNKI
+455 NELTQFSDISE
-463 YTMINSKSNVYT
+463 MINSDGYS
-475 FDEWYY
+475 FDEWYC
-481 ISEDDLFSDQV
+481 ITEDDLIFSGAVD
-492 EAYNDW
+492 AYNDW
-498 VSNGES
+498 VTNGET
-504 VSEAIYASHITIPG
+504 EMNAIYASHITVTESV
-518 MPESSGTTE
+518 PETESEEVVEETTE
-527 QEITEDESGTQNA
+527 EPTETAPEETEVQEAEEETVDQSGN
-540 TQDIPVPNYTP
+540 IPVPNYTP

-653 LQGEYYETEI
+653 LQGEYYETEL

>member
-30 CFYLAKKFLNSEH
+30 CFYLARKFLNSEH
-43 TAQDIVQDAYV
+43 TAQDIIQDAYV
-54 KAFKSLNTLED
+54 KAFKSLDTLED
-65 PEKFPS
+65 PEKFQS

-86 RKKVTLFSETEN
+86 RRKVTLFSETEN

-118 IVMDQNETT
+118 VVMDQNETT

-282 HMQGQKAEEA
+282 HMQEQSGNHYKLAKSISDLPDWA
-292 VQEKPEAEVQDVSND
+292 YDSTNGLKYISIQDYKYPISLILDYDKDMV
-307 DQVDELEDTEA
+307 ERGE
-318 EVTLPGWA
+318 
-326 SQSEGTSVKY
+326 VKY
-336 INIKG
+336 YSNPGHTG
-341 YDYPIG
+341 YEGMKCDP
-347 ICKYYND
+347 K
-354 SRDENEIYVKF
+354 V
-365 FTDTYNWPSISET
+365 W
-378 TFENKDGKLGIYFGE
+378 YFGE
-393 YNGNIFW
+393 YNGRIYYVDRANTENLRYHLYRVPKASDYDLYLEDSDTYMASIF
-400 VPVLEGMDVTQ
+400 
-411 SRIANPYQM
+411 
-420 MMTLDAQTYN
+420 N
-430 DIVNNPHPKYVTL
+430 DLNARSS
-443 GDMYFTDSFKEK
+443 DSFLFTYDEDEH
-455 GNEIYNKI
+455 NQYVAIED
-463 YTMINSKSNVYT
+463 MINSDGYS
-475 FDEWYY
+475 FDEWYC
-481 ISEDDLFSDQV
+481 ITEDDLIPDAV
-492 EAYNDW
+492 DAYNDW
-498 VSNGES
+498 VANGEA
-504 VSEAIYASHITIPG
+504 EMNAIYASHITVTESV
-518 MPESSGTTE
+518 PETETETEEVVEEVTEEPTETAPEETEVQEAEGETVDQSG
-527 QEITEDESGTQNA
+527 N
-540 TQDIPVPNYTP
+540 IPVPNYTP

>member
-16 QEAYTYLYEKTYTK
+16 QEAYTYLYEETYTK
-30 CFYLAKKFLNSEH
+30 CFYLARKFLNSEH

-54 KAFKSLNTLED
+54 KAFKSLDTLED
-65 PEKFPS
+65 PEKFQS

-86 RKKVTLFSETEN
+86 RRKVTLFSETEN

-210 VKAAQATQIP
+210 VKAAQATPIP
-220 SMSAAVSSATKAVA
+220 SMSAAVSSATKV
-234 TAAGTGST
+234 
-242 VAGTT
+242 VTT
-247 AATVAAG
+247 AAG

-282 HMQGQKAEEA
+282 HMQGQKVELPQWA
-292 VQEKPEAEVQDVSND
+292 KYN
-307 DQVDELEDTEA
+307 VDHRY
-318 EVTLPGWA
+318 G
-326 SQSEGTSVKY
+326 VKY
-336 INIKG
+336 ISIREYK
-341 YDYPIG
+341 YPL
-347 ICKYYND
+347 KLYV
-354 SRDENEIYVKF
+354 NEIDDVEHGGVSFQYESNGTGFAEMK
-365 FTDTYNWPSISET
+365 
-378 TFENKDGKLGIYFGE
+378 KDNDKKWYFGE
-393 YNGNIFW
+393 YKGCIYFAYETDSGRYMLNR
-400 VPVLEGMDVTQ
+400 VPESEKYNKYLEDQ
-411 SRIANPYQM
+411 
-420 MMTLDAQTYN
+420 
-430 DIVNNPHPKYVTL
+430 
-443 GDMYFTDSFKEK
+443 DMYGTAFLCDSTFMHSEDPVYEFTYDE
-455 GNEIYNKI
+455 NELTQFSDISE
-463 YTMINSKSNVYT
+463 MINSDGYS
-475 FDEWYY
+475 FDEWYC
-481 ISEDDLFSDQV
+481 ITEDDLIFSGAVD
-492 EAYNDW
+492 AYNDW
-498 VSNGES
+498 VTNGET
-504 VSEAIYASHITIPG
+504 EMNAIYASHITVTESV
-518 MPESSGTTE
+518 PETESEEVVEETTE
-527 QEITEDESGTQNA
+527 EPTETAPEETEVQEAEEETVDQSGN
-540 TQDIPVPNYTP
+540 IPVPNYTP

-653 LQGEYYETEI
+653 LQGEYYETDL

>member
-30 CFYLAKKFLNSEH
+30 CFYLARKFLNSEH

-54 KAFKSLNTLED
+54 KAFKSLDTLED
-65 PEKFPS
+65 PEKFQS

-86 RKKVTLFSETEN
+86 RRKVTLFSETEN

-118 IVMDQNETT
+118 VVMDQNETT

-273 VGGGAAAIV
+273 IGGGAAAIV
-282 HMQGQKAEEA
+282 HMQGQSGNHYKLAKSISDLPDWA
-292 VQEKPEAEVQDVSND
+292 YDSTNGLKYISIQDYKYPISLILDYDKDMV
-307 DQVDELEDTEA
+307 ERGE
-318 EVTLPGWA
+318 
-326 SQSEGTSVKY
+326 VKY
-336 INIKG
+336 YSNPGHTG
-341 YDYPIG
+341 YEGMKCDP
-347 ICKYYND
+347 K
-354 SRDENEIYVKF
+354 V
-365 FTDTYNWPSISET
+365 W
-378 TFENKDGKLGIYFGE
+378 YFGE
-393 YNGNIFW
+393 YNGRIYYVDRANTENLRYHLYRVPKASDYDLYLEDSDTYMASIF
-400 VPVLEGMDVTQ
+400 
-411 SRIANPYQM
+411 
-420 MMTLDAQTYN
+420 N
-430 DIVNNPHPKYVTL
+430 DLNARSS
-443 GDMYFTDSFKEK
+443 DSFLFTYDEDEH
-455 GNEIYNKI
+455 NQYVAIED
-463 YTMINSKSNVYT
+463 MINSDGYS
-475 FDEWYY
+475 FDEWYC
-481 ISEDDLFSDQV
+481 ITEDDLIPDAV
-492 EAYNDW
+492 DAYNDW
-498 VSNGES
+498 VANGEA
-504 VSEAIYASHITIPG
+504 EMNAIYASHITVTESV
-518 MPESSGTTE
+518 PETETETEEVVEEVTEEPTETAPEETEVQEAEGETVDQSG
-527 QEITEDESGTQNA
+527 N
-540 TQDIPVPNYTP
+540 IPVPNYTP

-612 SSYSNFTDSGYAF
+612 GSYSNFTDSGYAF

-639 TYDKLLLKLYYNGV
+639 TYDIILLKLYYNGV
-653 LQGEYYETEI
+653 LQGEYYETDL

>member
-16 QEAYTYLYEKTYTK
+16 QEAYTYLYEETYTK
-30 CFYLAKKFLNSEH
+30 CFYLARKFLNSEH

-54 KAFKSLNTLED
+54 KAFKSLDTLED
-65 PEKFPS
+65 PEKFQS

-86 RKKVTLFSETEN
+86 RRKVTLFSETEN

-210 VKAAQATQIP
+210 VKAAQATPVP
-220 SMSAAVSSATKAVA
+220 SMSAAVSSATKAVT
-234 TAAGTGST
+234 TAAGTGSI

-282 HMQGQKAEEA
+282 HMQGQKVELPQWA
-292 VQEKPEAEVQDVSND
+292 KYN
-307 DQVDELEDTEA
+307 VDHRY
-318 EVTLPGWA
+318 G
-326 SQSEGTSVKY
+326 VKY
-336 INIKG
+336 ISIREYK
-341 YDYPIG
+341 YPL
-347 ICKYYND
+347 KLYV
-354 SRDENEIYVKF
+354 NEIDDVEHGGVSFQYESNGTGFAEMK
-365 FTDTYNWPSISET
+365 
-378 TFENKDGKLGIYFGE
+378 KDNDKKWYFGE
-393 YNGNIFW
+393 YKGCIYFAYETDSGRYMLNR
-400 VPVLEGMDVTQ
+400 VPESEKYNKYLEDQ
-411 SRIANPYQM
+411 
-420 MMTLDAQTYN
+420 
-430 DIVNNPHPKYVTL
+430 
-443 GDMYFTDSFKEK
+443 DMYGTAFLCDSTFMHSEDPVYEFTYDE
-455 GNEIYNKI
+455 NELTQFSDISE
-463 YTMINSKSNVYT
+463 MINSDGYS
-475 FDEWYY
+475 FDEWYC
-481 ISEDDLFSDQV
+481 ITEDDLIFSGAVD
-492 EAYNDW
+492 AYNDW
-498 VSNGES
+498 VTNGET
-504 VSEAIYASHITIPG
+504 EMNAIYASHITVTESV
-518 MPESSGTTE
+518 PETESEEVVEETTE
-527 QEITEDESGTQNA
+527 EPTETAPEETEVQEAEEETVDQSGN
-540 TQDIPVPNYTP
+540 IPVPNYTP

-653 LQGEYYETEI
+653 LQGEYYETDL

>member
-30 CFYLAKKFLNSEH
+30 CFYLARKFLNSEH

-54 KAFKSLNTLED
+54 KAFKSLDTLED

-71 WIGTIVSNLAKNELK
+71 WIGTIVSNLSKNELK
-86 RKKVTLFSETEN
+86 RRKVTLFSETEN

-118 IVMDQNETT
+118 VVMDQNETT

-210 VKAAQATQIP
+210 VKAAQATPIP
-220 SMSAAVSSATKAVA
+220 SMSAAVSSATKAVT

-254 AGKGIATKVIAGIV
+254 AGKGITTKVIAGIV

-282 HMQGQKAEEA
+282 HMQGQSGNHYKLAKSISDLPDWA
-292 VQEKPEAEVQDVSND
+292 YDSTNGLKYVSIQDYKYPISLILDYDKDMV
-307 DQVDELEDTEA
+307 ERGE
-318 EVTLPGWA
+318 
-326 SQSEGTSVKY
+326 VKY
-336 INIKG
+336 YSNPGHTG
-341 YDYPIG
+341 YEGMKCDP
-347 ICKYYND
+347 K
-354 SRDENEIYVKF
+354 V
-365 FTDTYNWPSISET
+365 W
-378 TFENKDGKLGIYFGE
+378 YFGE
-393 YNGNIFW
+393 YNGRIYYVDRANTENLRYNLYRVPKASDYDLYLEDSDTYMASIF
-400 VPVLEGMDVTQ
+400 
-411 SRIANPYQM
+411 
-420 MMTLDAQTYN
+420 N
-430 DIVNNPHPKYVTL
+430 DLNARRS
-443 GDMYFTDSFKEK
+443 DSFLF
-455 GNEIYNKI
+455 IYDEDEHNQYVAI
-463 YTMINSKSNVYT
+463 EDMINSDGYS
-475 FDEWYY
+475 FDEWYC
-481 ISEDDLFSDQV
+481 ITEDDLIPDAV
-492 EAYNDW
+492 DAYNDW
-498 VSNGES
+498 VTNGEN
-504 VSEAIYASHITIPG
+504 EMNAIYASHITVTESV
-518 MPESSGTTE
+518 PETETEEVVEEVIEEPTETAPEETEVQETEEETVDQSG
-527 QEITEDESGTQNA
+527 N
-540 TQDIPVPNYTP
+540 IPVPNYTP

-639 TYDKLLLKLYYNGV
+639 TYDIILLKLYYNGV
-653 LQGEYYETEI
+653 LQGEYYETEL

>member
-30 CFYLAKKFLNSEH
+30 CFYLARKFLNSEY

-71 WIGTIVSNLAKNELK
+71 WIGTIVSNLSKNELK

-113 SVQPE
+113 SIQPE
-118 IVMDQNETT
+118 VVMDQNETA

-141 RICVTMFYMEQMS
+141 RICVTMFYIEQMS

-220 SMSAAVSSATKAVA
+220 SMSAAVSSATKAVT
-234 TAAGTGST
+234 TAAGSGST

-282 HMQGQKAEEA
+282 HMQGQKVELPQWA
-292 VQEKPEAEVQDVSND
+292 KYN
-307 DQVDELEDTEA
+307 VDHRY
-318 EVTLPGWA
+318 G
-326 SQSEGTSVKY
+326 VKY
-336 INIKG
+336 ISIREYK
-341 YDYPIG
+341 YPL
-347 ICKYYND
+347 KLYV
-354 SRDENEIYVKF
+354 NEIDDVEHGGVSFQYESNGTGFAEMK
-365 FTDTYNWPSISET
+365 
-378 TFENKDGKLGIYFGE
+378 KDNDKKWYFGE
-393 YNGNIFW
+393 YKGCIYFAYETDSGRYMLNR
-400 VPVLEGMDVTQ
+400 VPEPEKYNKYLEDQ
-411 SRIANPYQM
+411 
-420 MMTLDAQTYN
+420 
-430 DIVNNPHPKYVTL
+430 
-443 GDMYFTDSFKEK
+443 DMYGTAFLCDSTFMHSEDPVYEFTYDE
-455 GNEIYNKI
+455 NELTQFSDISE
-463 YTMINSKSNVYT
+463 MINSDGYS
-475 FDEWYY
+475 FDEWYC
-481 ISEDDLFSDQV
+481 ITEDDLIFSGAVD
-492 EAYNDW
+492 AYNDW
-498 VSNGES
+498 VTNGET
-504 VSEAIYASHITIPG
+504 EMNAIYASHITVTESV
-518 MPESSGTTE
+518 PETESEEVVEETTE
-527 QEITEDESGTQNA
+527 EPTETAPEETEVQEAEEETVDQSGN
-540 TQDIPVPNYTP
+540 IPVPNYTP

-653 LQGEYYETEI
+653 LQGEYYETDI

>member
-30 CFYLAKKFLNSEH
+30 CFYLARKFLNSEH

-54 KAFKSLNTLED
+54 KAFKSLDTLED

-71 WIGTIVSNLAKNELK
+71 WIGTIVSNLSKNELK
-86 RKKVTLFSETEN
+86 RRKVTLFSETEN

-118 IVMDQNETT
+118 VVMDQNETT

-210 VKAAQATQIP
+210 VKAAQATPIP
-220 SMSAAVSSATKAVA
+220 SMSAAVSSATKVVT

-273 VGGGAAAIV
+273 IGGGAAAIV
-282 HMQGQKAEEA
+282 HMQGQSGNHYKLAKSISDLPDWA
-292 VQEKPEAEVQDVSND
+292 YDSTNGLKYISIQDYKYPISLILDYDKDMV
-307 DQVDELEDTEA
+307 ERGE
-318 EVTLPGWA
+318 
-326 SQSEGTSVKY
+326 VKY
-336 INIKG
+336 YSNPGHTG
-341 YDYPIG
+341 YEGMKCDP
-347 ICKYYND
+347 K
-354 SRDENEIYVKF
+354 V
-365 FTDTYNWPSISET
+365 W
-378 TFENKDGKLGIYFGE
+378 YFGE
-393 YNGNIFW
+393 YNGRIYYVDRANTENLRYHLYRVPKASDYDLYLEDSDTYMASIF
-400 VPVLEGMDVTQ
+400 
-411 SRIANPYQM
+411 
-420 MMTLDAQTYN
+420 N
-430 DIVNNPHPKYVTL
+430 DLNARSS
-443 GDMYFTDSFKEK
+443 DSFLFTYDEYEH
-455 GNEIYNKI
+455 NQYVAIED
-463 YTMINSKSNVYT
+463 MINSDGYS
-475 FDEWYY
+475 FDEWYC
-481 ISEDDLFSDQV
+481 ITEDDLIPDAV
-492 EAYNDW
+492 DAYNDW
-498 VSNGES
+498 VANGEA
-504 VSEAIYASHITIPG
+504 EMNAIYASHITVTESV
-518 MPESSGTTE
+518 PETETETEEVVEEVTEEPTETAPEETEVQEAEGETVDQSG
-527 QEITEDESGTQNA
+527 N
-540 TQDIPVPNYTP
+540 IPVPNYTP

-639 TYDKLLLKLYYNGV
+639 TYDIILLKLYYNGV
-653 LQGEYYETEI
+653 LQGEYYETDL

>member
-30 CFYLAKKFLNSEH
+30 CFYLARKFLNSEH

-54 KAFKSLNTLED
+54 KAFKSLDTLED

-71 WIGTIVSNLAKNELK
+71 WIGTIVSNLSKNELK
-86 RKKVTLFSETEN
+86 RRKVTLFSETEN
-98 EDGQDISDT
+98 ENGQDISDT

-118 IVMDQNETT
+118 VVMDQNETT

-220 SMSAAVSSATKAVA
+220 SMSAAVSSATKAVT

-282 HMQGQKAEEA
+282 HMQEQSGNHYKLAKSISDLPDWA
-292 VQEKPEAEVQDVSND
+292 YDSTNGLKYISIQDYKYPISLILDYDKDMV
-307 DQVDELEDTEA
+307 ERGE
-318 EVTLPGWA
+318 
-326 SQSEGTSVKY
+326 VKY
-336 INIKG
+336 YSNPGHTG
-341 YDYPIG
+341 YEGMKCDP
-347 ICKYYND
+347 K
-354 SRDENEIYVKF
+354 V
-365 FTDTYNWPSISET
+365 W
-378 TFENKDGKLGIYFGE
+378 YFGE
-393 YNGNIFW
+393 YNGRIYYVDRANTENLRYHLYRVPKASDYDLYLEDSDTYMASIF
-400 VPVLEGMDVTQ
+400 
-411 SRIANPYQM
+411 
-420 MMTLDAQTYN
+420 N
-430 DIVNNPHPKYVTL
+430 DLNARRS
-443 GDMYFTDSFKEK
+443 DSFLFTYDEDEH
-455 GNEIYNKI
+455 NQYVAIED
-463 YTMINSKSNVYT
+463 MINSDGYS
-475 FDEWYY
+475 FDEWYC
-481 ISEDDLFSDQV
+481 ITEDDLIPDAV
-492 EAYNDW
+492 DAYNDW
-498 VSNGES
+498 VTNGEA
-504 VSEAIYASHITIPG
+504 EMNAIYASHITVTESV
-518 MPESSGTTE
+518 PETETEEVVEEVTEEPTETAPEGTEVQAEEETVDQSG
-527 QEITEDESGTQNA
+527 NV
-540 TQDIPVPNYTP
+540 PVPNYTP

>member
-30 CFYLAKKFLNSEH
+30 CFYLARKFLNSEH

-54 KAFKSLNTLED
+54 KAFKSLDTLED
-65 PEKFPS
+65 PEKFQS

-86 RKKVTLFSETEN
+86 RRKVTLFSETEN

-220 SMSAAVSSATKAVA
+220 SMSAAVSSTTNAVA
-234 TAAGTGST
+234 TAAGPGST

-247 AATVAAG
+247 AATETAG
-254 AGKGIATKVIAGIV
+254 ARK
-268 AGTLV
+268 GTLV

-282 HMQGQKAEEA
+282 HMQEQSGNHYKLAKSISDLPDWA
-292 VQEKPEAEVQDVSND
+292 YDSTNGLKYVSIQDYKYPISLILDYDKDMV
-307 DQVDELEDTEA
+307 ERGE
-318 EVTLPGWA
+318 
-326 SQSEGTSVKY
+326 VKY
-336 INIKG
+336 YSNPGHTG
-341 YDYPIG
+341 YEGMKCDP
-347 ICKYYND
+347 K
-354 SRDENEIYVKF
+354 V
-365 FTDTYNWPSISET
+365 W
-378 TFENKDGKLGIYFGE
+378 YFGE
-393 YNGNIFW
+393 YNGRIYYVDRANTENLRYNLYRVPKASDYDLYLEDSDTYMASIF
-400 VPVLEGMDVTQ
+400 
-411 SRIANPYQM
+411 
-420 MMTLDAQTYN
+420 N
-430 DIVNNPHPKYVTL
+430 DLNARSS
-443 GDMYFTDSFKEK
+443 DSFLFTYDEDEH
-455 GNEIYNKI
+455 NQYVAIED
-463 YTMINSKSNVYT
+463 MINSDGYS
-475 FDEWYY
+475 FDEWYC
-481 ISEDDLFSDQV
+481 ITEDDLIPDAV
-492 EAYNDW
+492 DAYNDW
-498 VSNGES
+498 VTNGEA
-504 VSEAIYASHITIPG
+504 EMNAIYASHITVTESV
-518 MPESSGTTE
+518 PETETEEVVEEATEEPTETAPEETEVQETEEETVDQSG
-527 QEITEDESGTQNA
+527 N
-540 TQDIPVPNYTP
+540 IPVPNYTP

-625 TLEPSGETLDIYGE
+625 TLEQSGETLDIYGE
-639 TYDKLLLKLYYNGV
+639 TYDIILLKLYYNGV
-653 LQGEYYETEI
+653 LQGEYYETDL

>member
-1 MNSYTEA
+1 M
-8 VQKAMKGD
+8 
-16 QEAYTYLYEKTYTK
+16 
-30 CFYLAKKFLNSEH
+30 
-43 TAQDIVQDAYV
+43 
-54 KAFKSLNTLED
+54 
-65 PEKFPS
+65 
-71 WIGTIVSNLAKNELK
+71 
-86 RKKVTLFSETEN
+86 FSETEN

-118 IVMDQNETT
+118 VVMDQNETT

-210 VKAAQATQIP
+210 VKAAQATPIP
-220 SMSAAVSSATKAVA
+220 SMSAAVSSATKAVT

-254 AGKGIATKVIAGIV
+254 AGKGITTKVIAGIV

-282 HMQGQKAEEA
+282 HMQGQSGNHYKLAKSISDLPDWA
-292 VQEKPEAEVQDVSND
+292 YDSTNGLKYVSIQDYKYPISLILDYDKDMV
-307 DQVDELEDTEA
+307 ERGE
-318 EVTLPGWA
+318 
-326 SQSEGTSVKY
+326 VKY
-336 INIKG
+336 YSNPGHTG
-341 YDYPIG
+341 YEGMKCDP
-347 ICKYYND
+347 K
-354 SRDENEIYVKF
+354 V
-365 FTDTYNWPSISET
+365 W
-378 TFENKDGKLGIYFGE
+378 YFGE
-393 YNGNIFW
+393 YNGRIYYVDRANTENLRYNLYRVPKASDYDLYLEDSDTYMASIF
-400 VPVLEGMDVTQ
+400 
-411 SRIANPYQM
+411 
-420 MMTLDAQTYN
+420 N
-430 DIVNNPHPKYVTL
+430 DLNARRS
-443 GDMYFTDSFKEK
+443 DSFLF
-455 GNEIYNKI
+455 
-463 YTMINSKSNVYT
+463 T
-475 FDEWYY
+475 
-481 ISEDDLFSDQV
+481 EDDLIPDAV
-492 EAYNDW
+492 DAYNDW
-498 VSNGES
+498 VTNGEN
-504 VSEAIYASHITIPG
+504 EMNAIYASHITVTESV
-518 MPESSGTTE
+518 PETETEEVVEEVIEEPTETAPEETEVQETEEETVDQSG
-527 QEITEDESGTQNA
+527 N
-540 TQDIPVPNYTP
+540 IPVPNYTP

-581 EGWCGNINGGSV
+581 EGWCGNINGRSV

-639 TYDKLLLKLYYNGV
+639 TYDIILLKLYYNGV
-653 LQGEYYETEI
+653 LQGEYYETEL

>member
-30 CFYLAKKFLNSEH
+30 CFYLARKFLNSEH
-43 TAQDIVQDAYV
+43 TAQDIVQDSYV
-54 KAFKSLNTLED
+54 KAFKSLDTLED

-71 WIGTIVSNLAKNELK
+71 WIGTIVSNLSKNELK
-86 RKKVTLFSETEN
+86 RRKVTLFSETEN

-118 IVMDQNETT
+118 VVMDQNETT

-210 VKAAQATQIP
+210 VKAAQATPIP
-220 SMSAAVSSATKAVA
+220 SMSAAVSSATKAVT

-254 AGKGIATKVIAGIV
+254 AGKGITTKVIAGIV

-282 HMQGQKAEEA
+282 HMQGQSGNHYKLAKSISDLPDWA
-292 VQEKPEAEVQDVSND
+292 YDSTNGLKYVSIQDYKYPISLILDYDKDMV
-307 DQVDELEDTEA
+307 ERGE
-318 EVTLPGWA
+318 
-326 SQSEGTSVKY
+326 VKY
-336 INIKG
+336 YSNPGHTG
-341 YDYPIG
+341 YEGMKCDP
-347 ICKYYND
+347 K
-354 SRDENEIYVKF
+354 V
-365 FTDTYNWPSISET
+365 W
-378 TFENKDGKLGIYFGE
+378 YFGE
-393 YNGNIFW
+393 YNGRIYYVDRANTENLRYNLYRVPKASDYDLYLEDSDTYMASIF
-400 VPVLEGMDVTQ
+400 
-411 SRIANPYQM
+411 
-420 MMTLDAQTYN
+420 N
-430 DIVNNPHPKYVTL
+430 DLNARRS
-443 GDMYFTDSFKEK
+443 DSFLFTYDEDEH
-455 GNEIYNKI
+455 NQYVAIED
-463 YTMINSKSNVYT
+463 MINSDGYS
-475 FDEWYY
+475 FDEWYC
-481 ISEDDLFSDQV
+481 ITEDDLIPDAV
-492 EAYNDW
+492 DAYNDW
-498 VSNGES
+498 VTNGEN
-504 VSEAIYASHITIPG
+504 VMNAIYASHITVTESV
-518 MPESSGTTE
+518 PETETEEVVEEVIEEPTETAPEETEVQEAEEETVDQSG
-527 QEITEDESGTQNA
+527 N
-540 TQDIPVPNYTP
+540 IPVPNYTP

-639 TYDKLLLKLYYNGV
+639 TYDIILLKLYYNGV

>member
-16 QEAYTYLYEKTYTK
+16 QAAFTYLYEKTYTK
-30 CFYLAKKFLNSEH
+30 CFYLARKFLSSEH

-54 KAFKSLNTLED
+54 KAFKSLDTLED

-71 WIGTIVSNLAKNELK
+71 WIGTIVSNLSKNELK
-86 RKKVTLFSETEN
+86 RRKVTLFSETEN

-118 IVMDQNETT
+118 VVMDQNETT

-220 SMSAAVSSATKAVA
+220 SMSAAVSSATKAVT

-282 HMQGQKAEEA
+282 HMQGQKAELPQWA
-292 VQEKPEAEVQDVSND
+292 KYN
-307 DQVDELEDTEA
+307 VDHRY
-318 EVTLPGWA
+318 G
-326 SQSEGTSVKY
+326 VKY
-336 INIKG
+336 ISIREYK
-341 YDYPIG
+341 YPL
-347 ICKYYND
+347 KLYV
-354 SRDENEIYVKF
+354 NEIDDVEHGGVSFQYESNGTGFAEMK
-365 FTDTYNWPSISET
+365 
-378 TFENKDGKLGIYFGE
+378 KDNDKKWYFGE
-393 YNGNIFW
+393 YKGCIYFAYETDGGGYMLNR
-400 VPVLEGMDVTQ
+400 VPE
-411 SRIANPYQM
+411 S
-420 MMTLDAQTYN
+420 
-430 DIVNNPHPKYVTL
+430 
-443 GDMYFTDSFKEK
+443 EK
-455 GNEIYNKI
+455 YNKYI
-463 YTMINSKSNVYT
+463 KDPDTYGPALLSDSTFMYSEDPVYEFTYEEDEHTQFKDINKMINSDGYS
-475 FDEWYY
+475 FDEWYC
-481 ISEDDLFSDQV
+481 ITEDDLIFSSADD
-492 EAYNDW
+492 AYNDW
-498 VSNGES
+498 VTNGEA
-504 VSEAIYASHITIPG
+504 EMNAIYASHITVTESIP
-518 MPESSGTTE
+518 ETETEEVVEETTE
-527 QEITEDESGTQNA
+527 EPTEVAPEETEVQETEEETVDQSGN
-540 TQDIPVPNYTP
+540 IPVPNYTP

-653 LQGEYYETEI
+653 LQGEYYETEL

>member
-16 QEAYTYLYEKTYTK
+16 QEAYTYLYEQTYTK
-30 CFYLAKKFLNSEH
+30 CFYLARKFLNSEH

-54 KAFKSLNTLED
+54 KAFKSLDTLED
-65 PEKFPS
+65 QEKFPS
-71 WIGTIVSNLAKNELK
+71 WIGTIVSNLSKNELK
-86 RKKVTLFSETEN
+86 RRKVTLFSETEN

-220 SMSAAVSSATKAVA
+220 SMSAAVSSATKAVT
-234 TAAGTGST
+234 TAAGAGST

-268 AGTLV
+268 AGALV

-282 HMQGQKAEEA
+282 HMQGQKVELPQWA
-292 VQEKPEAEVQDVSND
+292 KYN
-307 DQVDELEDTEA
+307 VDHRY
-318 EVTLPGWA
+318 G
-326 SQSEGTSVKY
+326 VKY
-336 INIKG
+336 ISIREYK
-341 YDYPIG
+341 YPL
-347 ICKYYND
+347 KLYV
-354 SRDENEIYVKF
+354 NEIDDVEHGGVSFQYESNGTGFAEMK
-365 FTDTYNWPSISET
+365 
-378 TFENKDGKLGIYFGE
+378 KDNDKKWYFGE
-393 YNGNIFW
+393 YKGCIYFAYETDSGRYMLNR
-400 VPVLEGMDVTQ
+400 VPESEKYNKYLEDQ
-411 SRIANPYQM
+411 
-420 MMTLDAQTYN
+420 
-430 DIVNNPHPKYVTL
+430 
-443 GDMYFTDSFKEK
+443 DMYGTAFLCDSTFMHSEDPVYEFTYDE
-455 GNEIYNKI
+455 NELTQFSDISE
-463 YTMINSKSNVYT
+463 MINSDGYS
-475 FDEWYY
+475 FDEWYC
-481 ISEDDLFSDQV
+481 ITEDDLIFSGAVD
-492 EAYNDW
+492 AYNDW
-498 VSNGES
+498 VTNGET
-504 VSEAIYASHITIPG
+504 EMNAIYASHITVTESV
-518 MPESSGTTE
+518 PETESEEVVEETTE
-527 QEITEDESGTQNA
+527 EPTETAPEETEVQEAEEETVDQSGN
-540 TQDIPVPNYTP
+540 IPVPNYTP

-639 TYDKLLLKLYYNGV
+639 TYDIILLKLYYNGV
-653 LQGEYYETEI
+653 LQGEYYETEL

>member
-71 WIGTIVSNLAKNELK
+71 WIGTIVSNLSKNELK
-86 RKKVTLFSETEN
+86 RRKVTLFSETEN

-204 LLLKED
+204 FLLKED

-220 SMSAAVSSATKAVA
+220 SMSAAVSSATKVVT

-282 HMQGQKAEEA
+282 HMQGQSGNHYKLAKSISDLPDWA
-292 VQEKPEAEVQDVSND
+292 YDSTNGLKYVSIQDYKYPISLILDYDKDMV
-307 DQVDELEDTEA
+307 ERGE
-318 EVTLPGWA
+318 
-326 SQSEGTSVKY
+326 VKY
-336 INIKG
+336 YSNPGHTG
-341 YDYPIG
+341 YEGMKCDP
-347 ICKYYND
+347 K
-354 SRDENEIYVKF
+354 V
-365 FTDTYNWPSISET
+365 W
-378 TFENKDGKLGIYFGE
+378 YFGE
-393 YNGNIFW
+393 YNGRIYYVDRANTENLRYHLYRVPKASDYDLYLEDSDTYMASIF
-400 VPVLEGMDVTQ
+400 
-411 SRIANPYQM
+411 
-420 MMTLDAQTYN
+420 N
-430 DIVNNPHPKYVTL
+430 DLNARRS
-443 GDMYFTDSFKEK
+443 DSFLFTYDEDEH
-455 GNEIYNKI
+455 NQYVAIED
-463 YTMINSKSNVYT
+463 MINSDGYS
-475 FDEWYY
+475 FDEWYC
-481 ISEDDLFSDQV
+481 ITEDDLIPDAV
-492 EAYNDW
+492 DAYNDW
-498 VSNGES
+498 VTNGEN
-504 VSEAIYASHITIPG
+504 EMNAIYASHITVTESV
-518 MPESSGTTE
+518 PETETEEVVEEVTEEPTETAPEETEVQEAEEETVDQSG
-527 QEITEDESGTQNA
+527 N
-540 TQDIPVPNYTP
+540 IPVPNYTP

-639 TYDKLLLKLYYNGV
+639 TYDIILLKLYYNGV
-653 LQGEYYETEI
+653 LQGEYYETDL

>member
-30 CFYLAKKFLNSEH
+30 CFYLARKFLNSEH

-54 KAFKSLNTLED
+54 KAFKSLDTLED

-71 WIGTIVSNLAKNELK
+71 WIGTIVSNLSKNELK
-86 RKKVTLFSETEN
+86 RRKVTLFSETEN

-220 SMSAAVSSATKAVA
+220 SMSAAVSSATKAVT

-273 VGGGAAAIV
+273 VGGGAAAIA
-282 HMQGQKAEEA
+282 HMQGQKVELPQWA
-292 VQEKPEAEVQDVSND
+292 KYN
-307 DQVDELEDTEA
+307 VDHRY
-318 EVTLPGWA
+318 G
-326 SQSEGTSVKY
+326 VKY
-336 INIKG
+336 ISIREYK
-341 YDYPIG
+341 YPL
-347 ICKYYND
+347 KLYV
-354 SRDENEIYVKF
+354 NEIDDVEHGGVSFQYESNGTGFAEMK
-365 FTDTYNWPSISET
+365 
-378 TFENKDGKLGIYFGE
+378 KDNDKKWYFGE
-393 YNGNIFW
+393 YKGCIYFAYETDSGRYMLNR
-400 VPVLEGMDVTQ
+400 VPESEKYNKYLEDQ
-411 SRIANPYQM
+411 
-420 MMTLDAQTYN
+420 
-430 DIVNNPHPKYVTL
+430 
-443 GDMYFTDSFKEK
+443 DMYGTAFLCDSTFMHSEDPVYEFTYDE
-455 GNEIYNKI
+455 NELTQFSDISE
-463 YTMINSKSNVYT
+463 MINSDGYS
-475 FDEWYY
+475 FDEWYC
-481 ISEDDLFSDQV
+481 ITEDDLIFSGAVD
-492 EAYNDW
+492 AYNDW
-498 VSNGES
+498 VTNGET
-504 VSEAIYASHITIPG
+504 EMNAIYASHITVTESV
-518 MPESSGTTE
+518 PETESEEVVEEVTEEPTETAPEETEVQEAEEETVDQSG
-527 QEITEDESGTQNA
+527 N
-540 TQDIPVPNYTP
+540 IPVPNYTP

-625 TLEPSGETLDIYGE
+625 TLEPSGKTLDIYGE
-639 TYDKLLLKLYYNGV
+639 TYDIILLKLYYNGV
-653 LQGEYYETEI
+653 LQGEYYETEL

>member
-30 CFYLAKKFLNSEH
+30 CFYLARKFLNSEH
-43 TAQDIVQDAYV
+43 TAQDIIQDAYV
-54 KAFKSLNTLED
+54 KAFKSLDTLED
-65 PEKFPS
+65 PEKFQS

-86 RKKVTLFSETEN
+86 RRKVTLFSETEN

-118 IVMDQNETT
+118 VVMDQNETT

-204 LLLKED
+204 LLFKED

-254 AGKGIATKVIAGIV
+254 AGKGITTKVIAGIV
-268 AGTLV
+268 AGTLA

-282 HMQGQKAEEA
+282 HMQGQSGNHYKLAKSISDLPDWA
-292 VQEKPEAEVQDVSND
+292 YDSTNGLKYISIQDYKYPISLILDYDKDMV
-307 DQVDELEDTEA
+307 ERGE
-318 EVTLPGWA
+318 
-326 SQSEGTSVKY
+326 VKY
-336 INIKG
+336 YSNPGHTG
-341 YDYPIG
+341 YEGMKCDP
-347 ICKYYND
+347 K
-354 SRDENEIYVKF
+354 V
-365 FTDTYNWPSISET
+365 W
-378 TFENKDGKLGIYFGE
+378 YFGE
-393 YNGNIFW
+393 YNGRIYYVDRANTENLRYHLYRVPKASDYDLYLEDSDTYMASIF
-400 VPVLEGMDVTQ
+400 
-411 SRIANPYQM
+411 
-420 MMTLDAQTYN
+420 N
-430 DIVNNPHPKYVTL
+430 DLNARSS
-443 GDMYFTDSFKEK
+443 DSFLFTYDEDEH
-455 GNEIYNKI
+455 NQYVAIED
-463 YTMINSKSNVYT
+463 MINSDGYS
-475 FDEWYY
+475 FDEWYC
-481 ISEDDLFSDQV
+481 ITEDDLIPDAV
-492 EAYNDW
+492 DAYNDW
-498 VSNGES
+498 VANGEA
-504 VSEAIYASHITIPG
+504 EMNAIYASHITVTESV
-518 MPESSGTTE
+518 PETETETEEVVEEVTEEPTETAPEETEVQEAEGETVDQSG
-527 QEITEDESGTQNA
+527 N
-540 TQDIPVPNYTP
+540 IPVPNYTP

>member
-30 CFYLAKKFLNSEH
+30 CFYLARKFLNSEH

-54 KAFKSLNTLED
+54 KAFKSLDTLED

-71 WIGTIVSNLAKNELK
+71 WIGTIVSNLSKNELK
-86 RKKVTLFSETEN
+86 RRKVTLFSETEN

-118 IVMDQNETT
+118 VVMDQNETT

-210 VKAAQATQIP
+210 VKAAQATPIP
-220 SMSAAVSSATKAVA
+220 SMSAAVSSATKAVT

-268 AGTLV
+268 AGALV

-282 HMQGQKAEEA
+282 HMQGQSGNHYKLAKSISDLPDWA
-292 VQEKPEAEVQDVSND
+292 YDSTNGLKYISIQDYKYPISLILDYDKDMV
-307 DQVDELEDTEA
+307 ERGE
-318 EVTLPGWA
+318 
-326 SQSEGTSVKY
+326 VKY
-336 INIKG
+336 YSNPGHTG
-341 YDYPIG
+341 YEGMKCDP
-347 ICKYYND
+347 K
-354 SRDENEIYVKF
+354 V
-365 FTDTYNWPSISET
+365 W
-378 TFENKDGKLGIYFGE
+378 YFGE
-393 YNGNIFW
+393 YNGRIYYVDRANTENLRYHLYRVPKASDYDLYLEDSDTYMASIF
-400 VPVLEGMDVTQ
+400 
-411 SRIANPYQM
+411 
-420 MMTLDAQTYN
+420 N
-430 DIVNNPHPKYVTL
+430 DLNARSS
-443 GDMYFTDSFKEK
+443 DSFLFTYDEDEH
-455 GNEIYNKI
+455 NQYVAIED
-463 YTMINSKSNVYT
+463 MINSDGYS
-475 FDEWYY
+475 FDEWYC
-481 ISEDDLFSDQV
+481 ITEDDLIPDAV
-492 EAYNDW
+492 DAYNDW
-498 VSNGES
+498 VANGEA
-504 VSEAIYASHITIPG
+504 EMNAIYASHITVTESV
-518 MPESSGTTE
+518 PETETETEEVVEEVTEEPTETAPEETEVQEAEGETVDQSG
-527 QEITEDESGTQNA
+527 N
-540 TQDIPVPNYTP
+540 IPVPNYTP

-639 TYDKLLLKLYYNGV
+639 TYDIILLKLYYNGV
-653 LQGEYYETEI
+653 LQGEYYETDL

>member
-30 CFYLAKKFLNSEH
+30 CFYLARKFLNSEH

-54 KAFKSLNTLED
+54 KAFKSLDTLED

-86 RKKVTLFSETEN
+86 RRKVTLFSETEN

-118 IVMDQNETT
+118 VVMDQNETT

-220 SMSAAVSSATKAVA
+220 SMSAAVSSATKAVT
-234 TAAGTGST
+234 TAAGSGST

-282 HMQGQKAEEA
+282 HMQGQKVELPQWA
-292 VQEKPEAEVQDVSND
+292 KYN
-307 DQVDELEDTEA
+307 VDHRY
-318 EVTLPGWA
+318 G
-326 SQSEGTSVKY
+326 VKY
-336 INIKG
+336 ISIREYK
-341 YDYPIG
+341 YPL
-347 ICKYYND
+347 KLYV
-354 SRDENEIYVKF
+354 NEIDDVEHGGVSFQYESNGTGFAEMK
-365 FTDTYNWPSISET
+365 
-378 TFENKDGKLGIYFGE
+378 KDNDKKWYFGE
-393 YNGNIFW
+393 YKGCIYFAYETDSGRYMLNR
-400 VPVLEGMDVTQ
+400 VPESEKYNKYLEDQ
-411 SRIANPYQM
+411 
-420 MMTLDAQTYN
+420 
-430 DIVNNPHPKYVTL
+430 
-443 GDMYFTDSFKEK
+443 DMYGTAFLCDSTFMHSEDPVYEFTYDE
-455 GNEIYNKI
+455 NELTQFSDISE
-463 YTMINSKSNVYT
+463 MINSDGYS
-475 FDEWYY
+475 FDEWYC
-481 ISEDDLFSDQV
+481 ITEDDLIFSGAVD
-492 EAYNDW
+492 AYNDW
-498 VSNGES
+498 VTNGET
-504 VSEAIYASHITIPG
+504 EMNAIYASHITVTESV
-518 MPESSGTTE
+518 PETESEEVVEETTE
-527 QEITEDESGTQNA
+527 EPTETAPEETEVQEAEEETVDQSGN
-540 TQDIPVPNYTP
+540 IPVPNYTP

-639 TYDKLLLKLYYNGV
+639 TYDIILLKLYYNGV
-653 LQGEYYETEI
+653 LQGEYYETEL

>member
-30 CFYLAKKFLNSEH
+30 CFYLARKFLNSEH

-54 KAFKSLNTLED
+54 KAFKSLDTLED

-71 WIGTIVSNLAKNELK
+71 WIGTTVSNLSKNELK
-86 RKKVTLFSETEN
+86 RRKVTLFSETEN

-220 SMSAAVSSATKAVA
+220 PMSAAVSSATKAVT
-234 TAAGTGST
+234 TAAGSGST

-268 AGTLV
+268 AGALV
-273 VGGGAAAIV
+273 VGGGAAAIA
-282 HMQGQKAEEA
+282 HMQGQKVELPQWA
-292 VQEKPEAEVQDVSND
+292 KYN
-307 DQVDELEDTEA
+307 VDHRY
-318 EVTLPGWA
+318 G
-326 SQSEGTSVKY
+326 VKY
-336 INIKG
+336 ISIREYK
-341 YDYPIG
+341 YPL
-347 ICKYYND
+347 KLYV
-354 SRDENEIYVKF
+354 NEIDDVEHGGVSFQYESNGTGFAEMK
-365 FTDTYNWPSISET
+365 
-378 TFENKDGKLGIYFGE
+378 KDNDKKWYFGE
-393 YNGNIFW
+393 YKGCIYFAYETDSGRYMLNR
-400 VPVLEGMDVTQ
+400 VPESEKYNKYLEDQ
-411 SRIANPYQM
+411 
-420 MMTLDAQTYN
+420 
-430 DIVNNPHPKYVTL
+430 
-443 GDMYFTDSFKEK
+443 DMYGTAFLCDSTFMHSEDPVYEFTYDE
-455 GNEIYNKI
+455 NELTQFSDISE
-463 YTMINSKSNVYT
+463 MINSDGYS
-475 FDEWYY
+475 FDEWYC
-481 ISEDDLFSDQV
+481 ITEDDLIFSGAVD
-492 EAYNDW
+492 AYNDW
-498 VSNGES
+498 VTNGET
-504 VSEAIYASHITIPG
+504 EMNAIYASHITVTESV
-518 MPESSGTTE
+518 PETESEEVVEEVTEEPTETAPEETEVQEAEEETVDQSG
-527 QEITEDESGTQNA
+527 N
-540 TQDIPVPNYTP
+540 IPVPNYTP

-639 TYDKLLLKLYYNGV
+639 TYDIILLKLYYNGV
-653 LQGEYYETEI
+653 LQGEYYETDL

>member
-30 CFYLAKKFLNSEH
+30 CFYLARKFLNSEH

-54 KAFKSLNTLED
+54 KAFKSLDTLED
-65 PEKFPS
+65 PEKFQS

-86 RKKVTLFSETEN
+86 RRKVTLFSETEN

-118 IVMDQNETT
+118 VVMDQNETT

-273 VGGGAAAIV
+273 IGGGAAAIV
-282 HMQGQKAEEA
+282 HMQWQSGNHYKLAKSISDLPDWA
-292 VQEKPEAEVQDVSND
+292 YDSTNGLKYISIQDYKYPISLILDYDKDMV
-307 DQVDELEDTEA
+307 ERGE
-318 EVTLPGWA
+318 
-326 SQSEGTSVKY
+326 VKY
-336 INIKG
+336 YSNPGHTG
-341 YDYPIG
+341 YEGMKCDP
-347 ICKYYND
+347 K
-354 SRDENEIYVKF
+354 V
-365 FTDTYNWPSISET
+365 W
-378 TFENKDGKLGIYFGE
+378 YFGE
-393 YNGNIFW
+393 YNGRIYYVDRANTENLRYHLYRVPKASDYDLYLEDSDTYMASIF
-400 VPVLEGMDVTQ
+400 
-411 SRIANPYQM
+411 
-420 MMTLDAQTYN
+420 N
-430 DIVNNPHPKYVTL
+430 DLNARSS
-443 GDMYFTDSFKEK
+443 DSFLFTYDEDEH
-455 GNEIYNKI
+455 NQYVAIED
-463 YTMINSKSNVYT
+463 MINSDGYS
-475 FDEWYY
+475 FDEWYC
-481 ISEDDLFSDQV
+481 ITEDDLIPDAV
-492 EAYNDW
+492 DAYNDW
-498 VSNGES
+498 VANGEA
-504 VSEAIYASHITIPG
+504 EMNAIYASHITVTESV
-518 MPESSGTTE
+518 PETETETEEVVEEVTEEPTETAPEETEVQEAEGETVDQSG
-527 QEITEDESGTQNA
+527 N
-540 TQDIPVPNYTP
+540 IPVPNYTP

-581 EGWCGNINGGSV
+581 EGWCGNINGGSI

-639 TYDKLLLKLYYNGV
+639 TYDIILLKLYYNGV
-653 LQGEYYETEI
+653 LQGEYYETDL

>member
-71 WIGTIVSNLAKNELK
+71 WIGTIVSNLSKNELK
-86 RKKVTLFSETEN
+86 RRKVTLFSETEN

-210 VKAAQATQIP
+210 VKAAQATPIP
-220 SMSAAVSSATKAVA
+220 SMSAAVSSATKAVT

-341 YDYPIG
+341 YCG
-347 ICKYYND
+347 
-354 SRDENEIYVKF
+354 
-365 FTDTYNWPSISET
+365 
-378 TFENKDGKLGIYFGE
+378 
-393 YNGNIFW
+393 
-400 VPVLEGMDVTQ
+400 
-411 SRIANPYQM
+411 
-420 MMTLDAQTYN
+420 
-430 DIVNNPHPKYVTL
+430 
-443 GDMYFTDSFKEK
+443 
-455 GNEIYNKI
+455 
-463 YTMINSKSNVYT
+463 
-475 FDEWYY
+475 
-481 ISEDDLFSDQV
+481 
-492 EAYNDW
+492 
-498 VSNGES
+498 
-504 VSEAIYASHITIPG
+504 PG
-518 MPESSGTTE
+518 GT
-527 QEITEDESGTQNA
+527 
-540 TQDIPVPNYTP
+540 
-551 TGNFWNTPGS
+551 
-561 YSSNDGQTLS
+561 
-571 LSMFTEDGGV
+571 
-581 EGWCGNINGGSV
+581 
-593 GSLEVFNYGD
+593 
-603 KIYYLKKAD
+603 
-612 SSYSNFTDSGYAF
+612 
-625 TLEPSGETLDIYGE
+625 
-639 TYDKLLLKLYYNGV
+639 
-653 LQGEYYETEI
+653 
-663 YQS
+663 